1 VALYHERWEIELVFY
16 SLRCTLQQGL
26 VLRSQDPVGVQQEI
40 WAQLAVYQ
48 ALRRAM
54 TDAVESVPGTDPD
67 RAAFTVALETA
78 RDQLIAADGIV
89 PVPGRHDYG
98 RIGRAVLE
106 NLLPPRRPRT
116 APRKVKCPIS
126 RYASP
131 PDQLRLPATARVTA
145 VSVAICRVQA
155 PDGRRDRTLQ
165 LMRTDPHRPWH
176 AREIAAG
183 LGLPHHRGLT
193 GELSR
198 WVKEGIIC
206 KAAPGTF
213 TLHADWI
220 GPDNPAGHGIFDTE
234 APALTTRPWGTSSV
248 PPWPCILP
256 GIRASK
262 VPGVIQFA
270 EWWRWAQG
278 LASSAAGRVLWS
290 W

>member
-1 VALYHERWEIELVFY
+1 
-16 SLRCTLQQGL
+16 
-26 VLRSQDPVGVQQEI
+26 
-40 WAQLAVYQ
+40 
-48 ALRRAM
+48 M

-89 PVPGRHDYG
+89 PVPGRHDCG
-98 RIGRAVLE
+98 RIGRAILE

-126 RYASP
+126 RYANP
-131 PDQLRLPATARVTA
+131 PDQLHLPATARITA

-220 GPDNPAGHGIFDTE
+220 GPDNPAGHRIFDTK
-234 APALTTRPWGTSSV
+234 APALTSRPWGTSSV

-262 VPGVIQFA
+262 IPGVVQGEATHISTCIPA
-270 EWWRWAQG
+270 AGSRISRSRTVCLGSLCRCIAVTCG
-278 LASSAAGRVLWS
+278 LADLRVCWCADRERP
-290 W
+290 